1 MIHYTHGDASDPR
14 TRPCIL
20 AHICNDAGK
29 WGKGFVL
36 AVGRRYPE
44 ARRAYLAGM
53 PHRLGNVQFVPTPS
67 GVVVANMI
75 AQHGIKWEAGV
86 PPIRYEALTACLDQ
100 IGAYAAQGNLSVHM
114 PRIGAGLAGGEWT
127 RIEHLITQVLCE
139 RHGLAVAVYNLPS
152 PTQQALP

>member
-1 MIHYTHGDASDPR
+1 MMHYVEGDATDPQ

-36 AVGRRYPE
+36 AVGKRYPE
-44 ARRAYLAGM
+44 ARRAYLTGR
-53 PHRLGNVQFVPTPS
+53 PHRLGTIQLVSTPS

-75 AQHGIKWEAGV
+75 TQHGIRWEAGV
-86 PPIRYEALTACLDQ
+86 PPIRYDALAVCLDQ
-100 IGAYAAQGNLSVHM
+100 VGTYAAHGDLCVHM

-127 RIEHLITQVLCE
+127 RVEQIISQILCE
-139 RHGLAVAVYNLPS
+139 RHCLTVTVYDLP
-152 PTQQALP
+152 T